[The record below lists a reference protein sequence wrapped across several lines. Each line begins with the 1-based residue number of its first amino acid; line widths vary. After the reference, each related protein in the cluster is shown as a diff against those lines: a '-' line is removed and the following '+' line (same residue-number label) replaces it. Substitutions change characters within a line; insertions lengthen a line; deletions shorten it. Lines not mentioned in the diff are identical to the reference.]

1 MIVIVGIV
9 CYIIIIAT
17 TTTFPSHSITSS
29 IVPVVS
35 ATSSSSVVGSSSAT
49 QQVQTLR
56 GARRRT
62 RRASQNNNNFLSSRH
77 LKKGLTTGD
86 DLIGDE
92 PVGIFDKE
100 YREAT
105 GGDDDKKQKQKK
117 TTDPLKDDRAA
128 LYDKC
133 KKIKNTTNKVP
144 KDKTKE
150 QPPNKQKGEVPAEVI
165 STERQFDPSTGEE
178 EIFAGNFNII
188 EEIETETICDENGN
202 LLPGYTSYS
211 PTSTP
216 PSDVV
221 DPIDQADDD
230 NDGLTNSQE
239 AALGT
244 DPYNSDTDGDLLS
257 DGQELFLGTDPLK
270 MDTDGDGYTDYQE
283 VMDGSDPLDA
293 NDYVVNNNNNDN
305 ADNDK
310 DGLFNSKEDEL
321 GTDMNNPDTDG
332 DGLTGKFLYSR
343 R

>member
-9 CYIIIIAT
+9 CYNIIIAT
-17 TTTFPSHSITSS
+17 TTFQT
-29 IVPVVS
+29 VPVVS
-35 ATSSSSVVGSSSAT
+35 ATSSSSSVVLGSSAAT

-62 RRASQNNNNFLSSRH
+62 RTSQNNTNNLSSRH

-86 DLIGDE
+86 NLIGDE

-100 YREAT
+100 YREAAA
-105 GGDDDKKQKQKK
+105 GGGDDKKQKQKK

-133 KKIKNTTNKVP
+133 KKIKTNKVP

-150 QPPNKQKGEVPAEVI
+150 QPPNKQQGDGTTTAEVI
-165 STERQFDPSTGEE
+165 STERQFDPLTGEE

-188 EEIETETICDENGN
+188 DEYEIETETICDENGN

-216 PSDVV
+216 PDVV

-293 NDYVVNNNNNDN
+293 NDYVINNNNNDN

>member
-9 CYIIIIAT
+9 CYNIIIAT
-17 TTTFPSHSITSS
+17 TTFQS

-35 ATSSSSVVGSSSAT
+35 ATSSSSSVVGSAT

-62 RRASQNNNNFLSSRH
+62 RTSQNNTNNLSSRH

-86 DLIGDE
+86 NLIGDE

-100 YREAT
+100 YREAAA
-105 GGDDDKKQKQKK
+105 GGDDKKQKQKK

-133 KKIKNTTNKVP
+133 KKIKTTNKVP

-150 QPPNKQKGEVPAEVI
+150 QPPNKQQGDGTTTAEVI
-165 STERQFDPSTGEE
+165 STERQFDPLTGEE

-188 EEIETETICDENGN
+188 DEYEIETETICDENGN

-216 PSDVV
+216 PDVV

-293 NDYVVNNNNNDN
+293 NDYVINNNNN